1 MNKTLLSTKDE
12 TLGTCKEQKIIEFKR
27 RKPKNVTLHI
37 DFEKGWKFTEDDK
50 PFLIAYYEDYL
61 QTLKENCDGDFTE
74 EIEEILTSL
83 KEKGVESSKELI
95 QEDARVTAESV
106 MDMIYDYYS
115 GEKAILHLIENSIL
129 DVR

>member
-1 MNKTLLSTKDE
+1 MTSL
-12 TLGTCKEQKIIEFKR
+12 
-27 RKPKNVTLHI
+27 
-37 DFEKGWKFTEDDK
+37 
-50 PFLIAYYEDYL
+50 FLIAYYEDYL

-83 KEKGVESSKELI
+83 KEKGVEASKELI